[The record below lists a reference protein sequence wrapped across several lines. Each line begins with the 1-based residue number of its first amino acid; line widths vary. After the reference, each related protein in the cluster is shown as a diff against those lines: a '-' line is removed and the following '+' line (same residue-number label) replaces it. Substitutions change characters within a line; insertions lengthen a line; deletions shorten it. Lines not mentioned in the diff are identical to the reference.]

1 MKDSFFKNRQF
12 NLLFISSIFFMMSF
26 TAPLA
31 ELTDYL
37 ETFSDKSWIGVVIA
51 MFTAGALLS
60 RFYSGR
66 MADRIG
72 RLPVMLVGTIVTAV
86 CGYLYIFTTT
96 LTAILLL
103 RFIHGLSTG
112 WRPVGTTAFLSDV
125 IPVSRRGE
133 ALGYLGIA
141 GSSGSALGPYLGSVL
156 KEEFSFEAMFIAA
169 SVFGVISLILTLGLK
184 ESLPNP
190 EKFKWYFLKLSEG
203 DLVSKAAFP
212 ALVAITLETFGFG
225 TVITVSPDFVDYLGF
240 EYKGSFLLII
250 VLSSIA
256 ARLYAGK
263 ASDRLNKV
271 KLLQFGMWL
280 GAFALVIIGLSE
292 SKEMVVTGAILY
304 GLSIGVTRPTIFA
317 WTADLAKK
325 GKIAVALATMLI
337 GLEVGIL
344 MGALVSGRIFN
355 GDIEHLHYSYFVAAF
370 VSVLAAVY
378 LFNKSRLGA
387 KIV

>member
-1 MKDSFFKNRQF
+1 
-12 NLLFISSIFFMMSF
+12 MMSF

-37 ETFSDKSWIGVVIA
+37 DTFSDKSWIGVVIA

-86 CGYLYIFTTT
+86 CGYLYVFTTT

-112 WRPVGTTAFLSDV
+112 WRPVGTTAYLSDV
-125 IPVSRRGE
+125 IPTNRRGE

-156 KEEFSFEAMFIAA
+156 KEEYSFEVMFIAA
-169 SVFGVISLILTLGLK
+169 SVFGVISLILTLLLK

-225 TVITVSPDFVDYLGF
+225 TVLTVSPDFVDYLGF
-240 EYKGSFLLII
+240 NYKGSFLLII

-263 ASDRLNKV
+263 AADRLNK
-271 KLLQFGMWL
+271 
-280 GAFALVIIGLSE
+280 
-292 SKEMVVTGAILY
+292 
-304 GLSIGVTRPTIFA
+304 RPTIFA
-317 WTADLAKK
+317 WTADLAKA

-344 MGALVSGRIFN
+344 TGAVVSGRIFN
-355 GDIEHLHYSYFVAAF
+355 GEIQNLHYSYFVAAF
-370 VSVLAAVY
+370 VSLLAVLY
-378 LFNKSRLGA
+378 LSNKSSIGA
-387 KIV
+387 KVD